1 MRKYVRIEEGK
12 GHKRITEVT
21 ETTWKTWVQWD
32 DGIITSYL
40 EQSLTKMGWSGLDE
54 FLKHR
59 GQRFVPVI
67 TESLVKGSI

>member
-1 MRKYVRIEEGK
+1 MRKYVRVEECRGY
-12 GHKRITEVT
+12 KRITEVT
-21 ETTWKTWVQWD
+21 ETIWKTWVRWD

-40 EQSLTKMGWSGLDE
+40 EESLAKMGWSGLDE

-67 TESLVKGSI
+67 TVDLTKGSE